1 MFCKQLK
8 SNKLMKYFLTLLLA
22 SFTLIQANAQ
32 EDLLNQL
39 DKEQPKE
46 KEITPYAFKGL
57 QICNMQST
65 KLAAKGELYILI
77 SHRFGDVTEGFENF
91 FGLDEAIT
99 KIGGIYGFTNWL
111 SVGLTRHRNNKIY
124 EIAGKY
130 KLANQIEGGFPITI
144 VGYNTVDINS
154 AIKKNDFPN
163 LKFNNR
169 LAFTSQLLISR
180 KFSEILSFE
189 LAPIYVHKN
198 LYEKLVEQKDL
209 FLLGAGGRCK
219 LSKRLSLNLEYAA
232 RLNSTEGEKK
242 AFRNPLTVGLDIE
255 TGGHVFQLV
264 FSNSQPMNDVS
275 VFSNTTGEWNK
286 TKGIYFGFNMYRVF

>member
-1 MFCKQLK
+1 
-8 SNKLMKYFLTLLLA
+8 MKYFLTLLLTT
-22 SFTLIQANAQ
+22 FTLIQANAQ
-32 EDLLNQL
+32 NDLLNQL
-39 DKEQPKE
+39 DQDQPKE
-46 KEITPYAFKGL
+46 KGITPYAFKGL

-65 KLAAKGELYILI
+65 KLAAKGEFYVLI
-77 SHRFGDVTEGFENF
+77 SHRFGDVTEGFDNF

-99 KIGGIYGFTNWL
+99 KIGAIYGFTNWL

-124 EIAGKY
+124 ELAGKY
-130 KLANQIEGGFPITI
+130 KFANQIDGGFPFTV
-144 VGYNTVDINS
+144 VGYNTMDINS
-154 AIKKNDFPN
+154 AIKKDDYPN

-169 LAFTSQLLISR
+169 LAFTTQLLLSR
-180 KFSEILSFE
+180 KFSEVLSFE

-198 LYEKLVEQKDL
+198 LYEELIEQKDL
-209 FLLGAGGRCK
+209 FLLGVGGRCK

-232 RLNSTEGEKK
+232 RLNSTQGEKDT
-242 AFRNPLTVGLDIE
+242 FRDPITVGLDIE

-275 VFSNTTGEWNK
+275 VFSNTTGQWDK